1 MPATATPTASPS
13 GGQVNPG
20 STFTLACATESSTI
34 RYTYGTAPANTG
46 WTTYSGAVTLPAT
59 SGQTVV
65 VRAYATSAGNDDSA
79 VAEFTFYT
87 IGYGAAVSANAKTV
101 LDTAAS
107 QGLGA
112 VCQGINPTGADEAS
126 ISGQRIGA
134 SSTTTDMKVETGDG
148 PGA

>member
-34 RYTYGTAPANTG
+34 RYTYGDAPASTG
-46 WTTYSGAVTLPAT
+46 WTTYSGAVTLPSD
-59 SGQTVV
+59 SGQTVT

-79 VAEFTFYT
+79 VATFTFYT
-87 IGYGAAVSANAKTV
+87 IGYSGGVSANAKTV
-101 LDTAAS
+101 LDTNAS

-112 VCQGINPTGADEAS
+112 VCQGINPTGSDEAS
-126 ISGQRIGA
+126 ISGSRIGG
-134 SSTTTDMKVETGDG
+134 SPGTDLKVETGDG
-148 PGA
+148 PGT

>member
-1 MPATATPTASPS
+1 
-13 GGQVNPG
+13 
-20 STFTLACATESSTI
+20 
-34 RYTYGTAPANTG
+34 
-46 WTTYSGAVTLPAT
+46 
-59 SGQTVV
+59 
-65 VRAYATSAGNDDSA
+65 

-101 LDTAAS
+101 LDTNAS

-112 VCQGINPTGADEAS
+112 VCEGINPTGNDEAS

-134 SSTTTDMKVETGDG
+134 SGTTTDLKVETGDG